1 MIMRNDLPAM
11 MAAELATTR
20 GSMVLVTERRRNL
33 SVLTCE
39 VCRAKDPGGIARGV
53 IVHERDDSDCV
64 WLLWMLPNG
73 WSMTD
78 ESANGPIVACAKCQ
92 SVAVV
97 RDLRFAS

>member
-1 MIMRNDLPAM
+1 MNMIDKLPAA
-11 MAAELATTR
+11 MAAELALTR
-20 GSMVLVTERRRNL
+20 GSMALVTERRREIG
-33 SVLTCE
+33 VLTCE
-39 VCRAKDPGGIARGV
+39 VCKAKDAGGIARGV

-92 SVAVV
+92 SVSVL